1 MIRLENISKS
11 YTEGVAVVDEL
22 NLEIGK
28 GEIVVLVGESGCG
41 KTTTM
46 KMINRLI
53 EPTTGDI
60 FINGQNTKTLN
71 KNELRRKIGY
81 VIQNVGLMPHLTI
94 ADNIATVPR
103 LCKTEASKID
113 KKVREMMDLVE
124 LPYDEYASRYPR
136 ELSGGQQQRVG
147 VARALANDP
156 DVILMDEPF
165 SALDPLTREQLQ
177 NELNRLQSELQ
188 KTIVFVTHDVNEAIK
203 LGDKIAVMAQGKIFQ
218 YDTPEN
224 ILKHPKNEFVENFIG
239 KDRLWKTPEMMK
251 AEDVMIKE
259 VIKIGINTSALNA
272 IEMMKKRNTSVLI
285 VVEDVA
291 NPSSKMLGIVGT
303 NRLRG
308 ISNLNTKIK
317 EIMKT
322 DVIKIPHD
330 MILTD
335 VLNVR
340 KEHDIVYSPI
350 INDKGTICGVITNTS
365 IVNVL
370 ADIAPE
376 REEY

>member
-22 NLEIGK
+22 NLEISK

-81 VIQNVGLMPHLTI
+81 VIQNVGLLPHLTI

-103 LCKTEASKID
+103 LCKIDAAKIN
-113 KKVREMMDLVE
+113 KKVREMMNLVE
-124 LPYDEYASRYPR
+124 LPYEEYANRYPR

-165 SALDPLTREQLQ
+165 SALDPITREQLQ
-177 NELNRLQSELQ
+177 NELNRLQNELH

-203 LGDKIAVMAQGKIFQ
+203 LGDKIAVMAEGKIFQ

-259 VIKIGINTSALNA
+259 VVKIGLETSALNA

-291 NPSSKMLGIVGT
+291 NPSSKMLGIIGT

-308 ISNLNTKIK
+308 ISNLKTKIK

-335 VLNVR
+335 VLSVR
-340 KEHDIVYSPI
+340 KEHEIIYSPI
-350 INDKGTICGVITNTS
+350 IDAKGTICGIITNTS